1 MSNIMEGNNLQSGF
15 KKVNEKII
23 LITIIGILEAIK
35 AKAITI
41 EEAEKFLFSPHMAG
55 KLKNNGCD
63 ENVTRLILEG
73 CELENID
80 SLIPEKFNQIVD
92 EIKQRALIL
101 LNQYEV
107 FDENFWLEDKIER

>member
-1 MSNIMEGNNLQSGF
+1 MEVNNLQPDF

-41 EEAEKFLFSPHMAG
+41 EEAEKFLFSPHMARN
-55 KLKNNGCD
+55 LKNNRCD
-63 ENVTRLILEG
+63 EKVLGLILEG

-107 FDENFWLEDKIER
+107 FDEEFWFEDKTER

>member
-1 MSNIMEGNNLQSGF
+1 MSNIMEENNLQPGF
-15 KKVNEKII
+15 KKVDEKIV

-55 KLKNNGCD
+55 KLNNNRCN
-63 ENVTRLILEG
+63 EKVIRLILEG

-80 SLIPEKFNQIVD
+80 SLISEKFNHIVD

-101 LNQYEV
+101 LKQYEV
-107 FDENFWLEDKIER
+107 FDEDFWLEDKIEK